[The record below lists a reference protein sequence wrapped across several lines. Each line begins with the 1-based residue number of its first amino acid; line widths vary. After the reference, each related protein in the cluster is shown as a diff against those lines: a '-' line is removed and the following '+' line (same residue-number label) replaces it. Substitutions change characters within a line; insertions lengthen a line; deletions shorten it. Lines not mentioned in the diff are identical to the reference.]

1 MDCWYAVYLLRLW
14 LNDVN
19 QSIAQQCVPFLAQ
32 RLTDAMNEA
41 TTSFSLSSMMACE
54 VQPWE
59 TLVETVR
66 DVV

>member
-1 MDCWYAVYLLRLW
+1 MQLELLRLW

-32 RLTDAMNEA
+32 HLTDAMNEA

-54 VQPWE
+54 VQP
-59 TLVETVR
+59 
-66 DVV
+66 